1 MVRSRGHRTR
11 PNEKIEQWMDN
22 EISFLSIPRYRLV
35 ESPIVL
41 EAYIKG
47 FQVRRRY
54 IDGGSSSEVMYEN
67 CFRNLGPVTNEKL
80 RESRKPLVGFSGE
93 VNYPLGCHH
102 GGTRQDPNHGG
113 TRQDLSVTMGE
124 QDRILTVAM
133 EFMVVKCHSPYNVIL
148 GRTGMRSLGVVAS
161 TIHSMI
167 NFPTTN
173 RKATMVTNK

>member
-22 EISFLSIPRYRLV
+22 EISFLSIPRYQLV
-35 ESPIVL
+35 DSPIVL

-54 IDGGSSSEVMYEN
+54 VDGGSSSEVMYEN

-93 VNYPLGCHH
+93 VNYPLGVI
-102 GGTRQDPNHGG
+102 
-113 TRQDLSVTMGE
+113 DLSVTMGE

-133 EFMVVKCHSPYNVIL
+133 EFTVVKYHSPYNVIL
-148 GRTGMRSLGVVAS
+148 GRTRMRSLGVVAS

-167 NFPTTN
+167 NFLTTN